1 MEAYVGI
8 IIQFRSTAED
18 VTVAVLL
25 KLHTCIFAKRFS
37 LSLNIWKQPLHGRRI
52 HHSN

>member
-25 KLHTCIFAKRFS
+25 KLHVFS
-37 LSLNIWKQPLHGRRI
+37 PRDSAYH
-52 HHSN
+52 